1 MNTFSKVIGHFK
13 TICKHKY
20 WVFHYC
26 RMVGIPW
33 RGIVHD
39 LSKFS
44 PTEFCESV
52 KYYTGTSSP
61 IDECKKDIGYSNAW
75 LHHRGRNPH
84 HYEYWT
90 DNYDNGTISLDMPF
104 KYTIEMVCDYLGAAR
119 AYMGDNFNYENEYKW
134 WEKKKVSAKAM
145 HPYTVYFIDTIL
157 SHLKKY
163 PDDEDRI
170 LNKDFLIKLY
180 NEIRNREN
188 PHNENK

>member
-1 MNTFSKVIGHFK
+1 MNTFSKIIGHFK

-119 AYMGDNFNYENEYKW
+119 AYMGDNFNYDNEYKW
-134 WEKKKVSAKAM
+134 WEKKKSLAKAM

-163 PDDEDRI
+163 PDEEEKI

-180 NEIRNREN
+180 NEIHNREN
-188 PHNENK
+188 SHNENK